1 MIPLNKPGRI
11 KCSSYGQDLLGDFF
25 PNKKSFLVSTASD
38 ALNIVYKQLYER
50 EGSLRVGVSPLVC
63 FQAIYPIVCN
73 GHIPVFMDINPDT
86 FNLDVNKFNDYD
98 IQALEVI
105 HLGGN
110 PNEMDAIIKFAN
122 TRGIPVIEDCAQAL
136 GAKYDE
142 RYLGNYGDFAAFSLI
157 KNLHAPSGGLL
168 VSGIDLSSYLNKV
181 PEMESWLRLYRKT
194 KMYLEGKA
202 NHHPLNIWNL
212 FYWGL
217 MTLKGETA
225 GYSLSKEESRLKT
238 GDVEDIKR
246 RFAGLESL
254 LHRRAENAIRIIQEV
269 DCRRAKIQVV
279 PDRGVSNWNRI
290 MFKLVD
296 RDAAEVISLLRRR
309 GIAANNLTQ
318 SYKHGFQPLISKDS
332 VLGRYYRDRLEAYE
346 SIFPH
351 IISIPSSPFLK
362 EDEIKH
368 IARQMNSILS

>member
-1 MIPLNKPGRI
+1 MIPLNKPGRVN
-11 KCSSYGQDLLGDFF
+11 SSSCGGNLLEYYF
-25 PNKKSFLVSTASD
+25 PQNNTYLLSTASD
-38 ALNIVYKQLYER
+38 ALNVIYKRLFE
-50 EGSLRVGVSPLVC
+50 EKGSIRVGVSPLVC

-73 GHIPVFMDINPDT
+73 GHVPVFMDINPDT
-86 FNLDVNKFNDYD
+86 FNLDVNKLNDYD

-110 PNEMDAIIKFAN
+110 PNEMDTIIKFAN

-168 VSGIDLSSYLNKV
+168 VSVSDLSSYLNEV
-181 PEMESWLRLYRKT
+181 PEMGSLLRMYRKT
-194 KMYLEGKA
+194 KIYLEGMA

-217 MTLKGETA
+217 MTLKGVAA
-225 GYSLSKEESRLKT
+225 GYSLSKDVHQLKS

-246 RFAGLESL
+246 RFAALESL
-254 LHRRAENAIRIIQEV
+254 LHRRSENAIRIIQDV
-269 DCRRAKIQVV
+269 DCRRAKVQVV
-279 PDRGVSNWNRI
+279 PERGVSNWNRI

-296 RDAAEVISLLRRR
+296 KDAEEVIGRLRRE

-318 SYKHGFQPLISKDS
+318 NYKHGFQPHVSKDRLLARFYQ
-332 VLGRYYRDRLEAYE
+332 VRLEAYE
-346 SIFPH
+346 NLLPH
-351 IISIPSSPFLK
+351 IISVPSSPFLK
-362 EDEIKH
+362 EDEIRH
-368 IARQMNSILS
+368 ISRQMNSILS